1 MPGLV
6 EGEEVVGVE
15 KIRVQPAMPDAIR
28 SFDQFYEENWLG
40 YVQRAYLILRD
51 RPAAEDVAQEVMLEM
66 SGRWDDIVD
75 PRPYGYRCTINRA
88 VRMAQRNRRTLPP
101 PRDHVHGEFEYLAD
115 VIDRLPLR
123 MRVMVVLRY
132 FDDLSHDQIAEV
144 VGCRPGSV
152 GPTLNRAIKRLSKEI
167 ER

>member
-1 MPGLV
+1 M
-6 EGEEVVGVE
+6 ED
-15 KIRVQPAMPDAIR
+15 IRLRPTSPDANQT
-28 SFDQFYEENWLG
+28 FEQFYEENWLG

-51 RPAAEDVAQEVMLEM
+51 RAAAEDVAQDVMLQI
-66 SGRWDDIVD
+66 SDRWSEILE
-75 PRPYGYRCTINRA
+75 PRAYGYRCTINGA
-88 VRMAQRNRRTLPP
+88 IRMAKKHRRTLPP
-101 PRDHVHGEFEYLAD
+101 PREQVHGEFEYLAD

-123 MRVMVVLRY
+123 MRVIVVLKY